1 MTILDGIMLS
11 NTIKAEIK
19 TVVDDIKASGKRPPH
34 LVAFLVG
41 ENGASK
47 TYIGSKIKSCAE
59 CGFDSTLYH
68 EGADITE
75 AALLEKIK
83 MVNANPDIDG
93 YIVQLP
99 LPKHINEENIIN
111 AISPEKDVDG
121 FTPINFGRMA
131 LGMPCYIPATPYGIL
146 QILERYNIETEGK
159 SCVVI
164 GRSNIVGKP
173 MSILM
178 SSIRPHTNC
187 TVTLVHSKTKNIE
200 QYTREADIVICA
212 LGKPLFL
219 KSSMIK
225 DGAVLIDV
233 GITRVD
239 DASTLKG
246 YVIQGDIDFED
257 VKGKCSAITPVPG
270 GVGPMT
276 VTMLLKNTLQAYQKK
291 SI

>member
-1 MTILDGIMLS
+1 MTLLDGIALS
-11 NTIKAEIK
+11 KTIKAEIK
-19 TVVDDIKASGKRPPH
+19 TAVDNIKATGKRPPH
-34 LVAFLVG
+34 LVAFLIG

-47 TYIGSKIKSCAE
+47 TYIGSKRKSCAE

-68 EGADITE
+68 EAEDITE
-75 AALLEKIK
+75 EALLIKIRE
-83 MVNANPDIDG
+83 VNMNPAIDG

-121 FTPINFGRMA
+121 FTPVNFGRMA
-131 LGMPCYIPATPYGIL
+131 LGMPCYLPATPYGIL
-146 QILERYNIETEGK
+146 QILERYNIDTVGK
-159 SCVVI
+159 NCVVI

-178 SSIRPHTNC
+178 SSTRPHTNC

-200 QYTREADIVICA
+200 SYTREADIVICA
-212 LGKPLFL
+212 LGKPMFL
-219 KSSMIK
+219 KADMIK

-239 DASTLKG
+239 DVTSPKG
-246 YVIQGDIDFED
+246 YSIQGDIDFEG
-257 VKGKCSAITPVPG
+257 VKEKCSAITPVPG

-276 VTMLLKNTLQAYQKK
+276 VTMLLKNTLQAYQMM

>member
-1 MTILDGIMLS
+1 
-11 NTIKAEIK
+11 
-19 TVVDDIKASGKRPPH
+19 
-34 LVAFLVG
+34 LVAFLIG

-68 EGADITE
+68 EAGDISE

-83 MVNANPDIDG
+83 AVNENPNIDG

-99 LPKHINEENIIN
+99 LPAHINEENIIN

-131 LGMPCYIPATPYGIL
+131 LGMPCYIPATPFGIL
-146 QILERYNIETEGK
+146 QILERYNIDTVGK
-159 SCVVI
+159 NCVVI

-178 SSIRPHTNC
+178 SSTRPHTNC

-200 QYTREADIVICA
+200 QYTQAADIVICA

-219 KSSMIK
+219 KASMIK
-225 DGAVLIDV
+225 AGAVLIDV

-239 DASTLKG
+239 DATNPKG

-257 VKGKCSAITPVPG
+257 VKDKCSAITPVPG

-276 VTMLLKNTLQAYQKK
+276 VTMLLQNTLQAYQIKQ
-291 SI
+291 